1 MLKMV
6 IFDRLHFLTH
16 DFPSK
21 KTLGKVTRNRGV
33 FFGAGMC
40 AGSTK
45 MTLNTNAPL
54 PDFNEKLPL
63 REIFNREVKKAV
75 DDFPQLK
82 GRFIFVNAVDGEANA
97 FVDPELV
104 NDAELNQITAD
115 MTKQARKAGSA
126 FATKLGRFHELD
138 VMTYTPLPF
147 RMFTGKDQ
155 PAERELMATFD
166 HELGHLVVPGGY
178 YSKDPCF
185 RETAADAFAVLR
197 QAQRYG
203 DADEAIKKAGWRR
216 AFDFVMSGDA
226 GHFTTLSIDEMKP
239 LMDKLDVNAMTPD
252 QTVKLAQRFALAH
265 TPHADVTNNVAKSFQ
280 PVRETLRD
288 TNDIKE
294 ALKVLAETSLASD
307 TAYYTFKIGS
317 RVLKSFL
324 DGEVRN
330 AKDNSVF
337 ELKGDYWDGVR
348 QKIAERDLQMKDE
361 GLLLGMPLK
370 GAAPKDDTPKVI
382 PFPVREKDPRVEKFK
397 RGHV

>member
-1 MLKMV
+1 
-6 IFDRLHFLTH
+6 
-16 DFPSK
+16 
-21 KTLGKVTRNRGV
+21 
-33 FFGAGMC
+33 
-40 AGSTK
+40 

-54 PDFNEKLPL
+54 PNFDDKLPL
-63 REIFNREVKKAV
+63 KEIFNREVRKAV

-97 FVDPELV
+97 FVDSDLVTDKEL
-104 NDAELNQITAD
+104 DDITAD
-115 MTKQARKAGSA
+115 MTAKARKAGSA
-126 FATKLGRFHELD
+126 FATKLGRYHELD

-178 YSKDPCF
+178 YSKDSCF

-239 LMDKLDVNAMTPD
+239 LMDKLDVKAMTPE
-252 QTVKLAQRFALAH
+252 QTVQLAQRFALAH
-265 TPHADVTNNVAKSFQ
+265 TPHADVTNNVAKSFH
-280 PVRETLRD
+280 PVREALQETH
-288 TNDIKE
+288 DIKE
-294 ALKVLAETSLASD
+294 ALKVLAEVSLSSD

-324 DGEVRN
+324 DGDVRN
-330 AKDNSVF
+330 AKDNTVF

-348 QKIAERDLQMKDE
+348 QKIAERELQMKDE
-361 GLLLGMPLK
+361 GLLMGMPLK
-370 GAAPKDDTPKVI
+370 GAAPKNEAPKVI
-382 PFPVREKDPRVEKFK
+382 PFPVREKDPRVEKYK
-397 RGHV
+397 RNHV

>member
-1 MLKMV
+1 
-6 IFDRLHFLTH
+6 
-16 DFPSK
+16 
-21 KTLGKVTRNRGV
+21 
-33 FFGAGMC
+33 
-40 AGSTK
+40 

-63 REIFNREVKKAV
+63 REIFNREVRKAV

-104 NDAELNQITAD
+104 SNAELDQITAD
-115 MTKQARKAGSA
+115 MTKQAKKAGSA
-126 FATKLGRFHELD
+126 FATKLGRYHELD

-239 LMDKLDVNAMTPD
+239 LMDKLDVKAMTPD

-265 TPHADVTNNVAKSFQ
+265 TPHADVTNNVAKSFN

-288 TNDIKE
+288 THDIKE
-294 ALKVLAETSLASD
+294 ALKVLADISLSSD

-317 RVLKSFL
+317 RVLKAFL

-370 GAAPKDDTPKVI
+370 GAPPKDDTPKVI

-397 RGHV
+397 KGHV